1 MCFWNCHQFIHIS
14 IKNKDQLW
22 FVIYLG
28 RSLKQIVLPSV
39 YKLRGNSHYEVV
51 WEFKKYIFH
60 AWVSDKSCQHH
71 SFSEISNNFLKSQ
84 IITTLHSYSE
94 TGNFPERWWELM
106 SMSYERRNH
115 DLPLIIM
122 AILFV
127 TGASSN
133 YLKKNSIFVHV
144 TVIKNNN

>member
-1 MCFWNCHQFIHIS
+1 M
-14 IKNKDQLW
+14 
-22 FVIYLG
+22 G
-28 RSLKQIVLPSV
+28 RSLKQIILPSV
-39 YKLRGNSHYEVV
+39 YKLHGNSHYEVV
-51 WEFKKYIFH
+51 WELKKKIFR
-60 AWVSDKSCQHH
+60 AWVSDKSYQHH
-71 SFSEISNNFLKSQ
+71 SFSEISNNFLKPQ